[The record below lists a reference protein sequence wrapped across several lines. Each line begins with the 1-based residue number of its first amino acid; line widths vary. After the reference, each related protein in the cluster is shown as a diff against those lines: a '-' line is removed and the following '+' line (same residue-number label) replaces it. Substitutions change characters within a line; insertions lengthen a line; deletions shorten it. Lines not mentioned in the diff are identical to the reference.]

1 MTLKKWKF
9 YWQIKKIAFVTLNNA
24 NFWLKM
30 SVSNESQVCCVIA
43 LSNKSN
49 YKSSFTDEYY

>member
-1 MTLKKWKF
+1 
-9 YWQIKKIAFVTLNNA
+9 
-24 NFWLKM
+24 M